1 MERGCI
7 FMGSMVLHGRAMQ
20 TVLISGASSGIGEAL
35 AKLFAREGYNLVL
48 VARTHK
54 TLERLAQLLM
64 DQYSIQVWVE
74 PLDLSKRPAAKK
86 LAARLAQQDIEID
99 ILVNN
104 AGVLEH
110 GKFVEIGTAGHQR
123 LIDLNISGLTNMLD
137 QFLPDMVKRGS
148 GRVLNVASIASFQ
161 PVPTLATYAASKA
174 YVLSL
179 TESLSEELKGS
190 GVTITALCP
199 GITATNMV
207 SAVQQS
213 SPELKKIPGFAIGDV
228 DDVALQGLQACLKGE
243 VICVPGVV
251 NLAATVAGR
260 AVPKWFLRRVSGI
273 VSRYGNKE

>member
-1 MERGCI
+1 
-7 FMGSMVLHGRAMQ
+7 MQ

-35 AKLFAREGYNLVL
+35 ARLFAQQGFELVL
-48 VARTHK
+48 VARTRE
-54 TLERLAQLLM
+54 TLEQLARSLRA
-64 DQYSIQVWVE
+64 QYPVSVYVE
-74 PLDLSKRPAAKK
+74 PLDLSKKTAAKK
-86 LAARLAQQDIEID
+86 LAASLKNQEVEVD

-110 GKFVEIGTAGHQR
+110 GDFIRIGAAAHQR
-123 LIDLNISGLTNMLD
+123 LIALNISGFTSMLD
-137 QFLPDMVKRGS
+137 QFLPGMVERGS

-207 SAVQQS
+207 RTVQQS
-213 SPELKKIPGFAIGDV
+213 SPELKNIPGFAIGNV
-228 DDVALQGLQACLKGE
+228 DDVALEGFQACMKGE

-260 AVPKWFLRRVSGI
+260 AVPKWLLRRISGM
-273 VSRYGNKE
+273 VGRYSSKG